1 MSSVYTYDHRL
12 FQWLVASG
20 RRVISAQQHH
30 TIIQLEDTALR
41 ALVYVRAARNT
52 LHNEACVLQQ
62 LRQATD

>member
-1 MSSVYTYDHRL
+1 M
-12 FQWLVASG
+12 ASG